1 MKMTN
6 PFLKKTSLQMRNQMI
21 NEEIDEEEIPA
32 TPDEVTPPVFDE
44 DNNHNSDVEVDSD
57 EEDFEPLDESES
69 FRPHNAPRTVRGRRG
84 KKVYKTKGYVPLEH
98 GKKRRELLPWEDK
111 NLEYDEWCNA
121 FYWGKDASLKFQ
133 ITRLAPERDNRGQNI
148 SGILETRHGAFMQA
162 EEVRSAYGGG
172 IFSVVIY
179 GLHPHADDTKP
190 RILSR
195 RRLTLP
201 GPPNTMDSALPKHIL
216 SARGG
221 VGADPLASTAMNL
234 VKSELENL
242 RRGQTDNPRLVEKT
256 LATMRDVSEQ
266 RAKFAEKSA
275 EDRIMLVRQQLD
287 EERKERLSLLD
298 RLRNTESEMTKKSIE
313 NQERMSKAVKDAQDS
328 SMSIL
333 TQLLPTLTG
342 NASEQVRQIAL
353 MHQAREERQAA
364 ENKMMLQ
371 QAQDNARTQL
381 ESSKALFM
389 AQMESQKS
397 QYENV
402 ITLLRGELQIARAEV
417 QTLRSAL
424 DTKTQELIARSMEQQ
439 KSKSPMEQMAEMGTM
454 FEAMDSIKNYF
465 GGGSD
470 EKSPMD
476 RVLGTLEGLA
486 SNAPAFLQAWK
497 QGQQQQPIP
506 QQLPMPR
513 LAPSQAPQQSTQ
525 ALVPVLP
532 QVIPNKVKKS
542 GIKKSDIASALK
554 FIENVLNT
562 GNNSPPNPEAV
573 AMSAISQVDN
583 NVLRNLASRDPE
595 KVIAQLQ
602 NNDMLSG
609 VLLEDRGKQYLIGI
623 LTELKKRFS

>member
-1 MKMTN
+1 M
-6 PFLKKTSLQMRNQMI
+6 S
-21 NEEIDEEEIPA
+21 NEDMNEEEIPA
-32 TPDEVTPPVFDE
+32 SPDEVTLPVFDD
-44 DNNHNSDVEVDSD
+44 DNSSDTDVDSEDD
-57 EEDFEPLDESES
+57 EIGNLDEVES
-69 FRPHNAPRTVRGRRG
+69 FRPQTTPRTVRGRRG
-84 KKVYKTKGYVPLEH
+84 KKVYRTKGYVPLEH
-98 GKKRRELLPWEDK
+98 GKRRRELLPWEDK

-148 SGILETRHGAFMQA
+148 SGLLETRHGAFMQA
-162 EEVRSAYGGG
+162 EEVRSVYGGG
-172 IFSVVIY
+172 LFSVVIY

-221 VGADPLASTAMNL
+221 VGSDPLASTAMNL
-234 VKSELENL
+234 VKSELESL

-287 EERKERLSLLD
+287 EERKERLNLLE

-313 NQERMSKAVKDAQDS
+313 NQDRMSRVVKEAQDS
-328 SMSIL
+328 SMTLL

-342 NASEQVRQIAL
+342 NASEQVKQIASL
-353 MHQAREERQAA
+353 HQLREERQAS
-364 ENKMMLQ
+364 EHKMVVQ
-371 QAQDNARTQL
+371 QMQANFQTQL

-417 QTLRSAL
+417 TSLRTAL
-424 DTKTQELIARSMEQQ
+424 EVKTQELIARSTEQQ
-439 KSKSPMEQMAEMGTM
+439 KTKSPVEQIAEFGTM
-454 FEAMDSIKNYF
+454 FEAMDSMKNYF
-465 GGGSD
+465 GGGNED
-470 EKSPMD
+470 KSPMD
-476 RVLGTLEGLA
+476 KMIEVAANLGQ
-486 SNAPAFLQAWK
+486 NVPAMIQAW
-497 QGQQQQPIP
+497 GQRQQNTSSMSP

-513 LAPSQAPQQSTQ
+513 MVPQQASSQ
-525 ALVPVLP
+525 QPQGLVPPLTP
-532 QVIPNKVKKS
+532 QIVRPKKI
-542 GIKKSDIASALK
+542 GIKKSDMVSALK
-554 FIENVLNT
+554 FIESVLNT
-562 GNNSPPNPEAV
+562 GGESLPNPETV
-573 AMSAISQVDN
+573 AMGAMSQIDN
-583 NVLRNLASRDPE
+583 NVLKVLSSRDPE
-595 KVIAQLQ
+595 KVVIQLQ

-609 VLLEDRGKQYLIGI
+609 ILLEEKGKKYFVSI